1 MGLDRANLRAV
12 LWALLYE
19 LLVVLV
25 CGGLIE
31 GGVSP
36 VIATPIGLFALPF
49 LASLPFL
56 FVLKPAGKQG
66 S

>member
-1 MGLDRANLRAV
+1 MGMDRSNQRAI

-31 GGVSP
+31 SGVSP
-36 VIATPIGLFALPF
+36 VIVTPIGLFALPF

-56 FVLKPAGKQG
+56 FLLKPEDKQD
-66 S
+66 

>member
-1 MGLDRANLRAV
+1 MIDRANVRAV

-25 CGGLIE
+25 VGSLIE

-36 VIATPIGLFALPF
+36 VVAAPIGLFALPL
-49 LASLPFL
+49 LASVPFL
-56 FVLKPAGKQG
+56 FLLKPKAK
-66 S
+66 